1 MDKLDESIYS
11 LKEALKLFGYNDTY
25 RAVILS
31 KLSVVY
37 RYKGDSK
44 QSLYYAEKVKEISHR
59 QHGTKDHP
67 GWLF

>member
-1 MDKLDESIYS
+1 
-11 LKEALKLFGYNDTY
+11 
-25 RAVILS
+25 VILS